1 MNDYLE
7 DLKKRNET
15 LKEMIK
21 SSKEELKELKK
32 KEEKLQK
39 NKLKGYT
46 VGSIICDN
54 PIKINTSFQ
63 TILNET
69 LFPIK
74 INFKDEGVE
83 ITEEHIKFFIEQ
95 YQKIKKESIWKR
107 IWKNILKTL
116 KIA

>member
-7 DLKKRNET
+7 ELKKRNEI
-15 LKEMIK
+15 LKEMIR
-21 SSKEELKELKK
+21 SSKEELEEHKK
-32 KEEKLQK
+32 KEEERQK
-39 NKLKGYT
+39 NKLRGYS
-46 VGSIICDN
+46 VGSIICDE

-69 LFPIK
+69 LFPIE
-74 INFKDEGVE
+74 INFKDESVE

-95 YQKIKKESIWKR
+95 YQKTKKESIWKR